1 MLINI
6 YTPNKDRDIIQF
18 IKNILITLRSED
30 FDSEE
35 NSIFGGD
42 FNCPLNP
49 IMDKQGGI
57 MTPQKL
63 VISCINDFQ
72 SELNLVDI

>member
-1 MLINI
+1 M
-6 YTPNKDRDIIQF
+6 
-18 IKNILITLRSED
+18 LRSED

-49 IMDKQGGI
+49 IMDKQGCI
-57 MTPQKL
+57 MTP
-63 VISCINDFQ
+63 
-72 SELNLVDI
+72 

>member
-1 MLINI
+1 MLINV
-6 YTPNKDRDIIQF
+6 YAPNKDRDIIQF

-30 FDSEE
+30 FDREE

-49 IMDKQGGI
+49 IMDKQGGV
-57 MTPQKL
+57 MTPREL
-63 VISCINDFQ
+63 VISYINDFQ
-72 SELNLVDI
+72 SELDLVDI

>member
-6 YTPNKDRDIIQF
+6 YAPNNDRGIIQF

-30 FDSEE
+30 FDGEE

-49 IMDKQGGI
+49 IIDKQGGVI
-57 MTPQKL
+57 TPREL

-72 SELNLVDI
+72 SELDLVDI

>member
-6 YTPNKDRDIIQF
+6 YAPNKDRDIIQF
-18 IKNILITLRSED
+18 IKNILITLLSED

-49 IMDKQGGI
+49 IMDKQGGV

-72 SELNLVDI
+72 NELDLVDI